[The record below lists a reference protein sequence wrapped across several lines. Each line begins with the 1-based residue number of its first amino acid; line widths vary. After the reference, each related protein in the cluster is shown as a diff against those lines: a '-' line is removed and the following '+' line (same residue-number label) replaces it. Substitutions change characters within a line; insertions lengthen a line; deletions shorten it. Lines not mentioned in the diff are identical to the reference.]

1 MHSFCLLQEN
11 VENGWRQDATLAN
24 SDSCLKP
31 LKCVTI
37 GHDRAGALVIHIGLE
52 GFNYIN

>member
-1 MHSFCLLQEN
+1 MHSFCLFQEN

-31 LKCVTI
+31 FKCVTI
-37 GHDRAGALVIHIGLE
+37 GHNPAGALVIYRPRWVQLH
-52 GFNYIN
+52 

>member
-1 MHSFCLLQEN
+1 MNSFCLLQEY
-11 VENGWRQDATLAN
+11 VENGWRPQATLAN

-37 GHDRAGALVIHIGLE
+37 GHDRAGALVIYRPRGVHLH
-52 GFNYIN
+52 